1 MSDRGSRKHWSDL
14 ARGLAFLG
22 PNILGFLTFTL
33 LPLVF
38 ALVLAFTNWDLRLH
52 NQFKDEPL
60 RFVGIENF
68 VRLLTEP
75 DFWRFFG
82 NTLFFMMGIPFGI
95 AGSLVAAMLLSQD
108 LRGGGRRN
116 AAWIIGGAG
125 LIAGTGLLVMLGA
138 GASAMTL
145 LIGGLAGMILITGAV
160 GGLTVYRTLFYLP
173 HFTAGVATFV
183 LWKNLYNPYTG
194 PINGALE
201 PVLVAMTSG
210 VNAAPFA
217 VQAIGLL
224 MFVLMLGLL
233 AIGVRRLLIWWFDG
247 ELGVASLTIAGGLLL
262 LPCLLGGL
270 PMTAW
275 LPHGAL
281 QIAAIVAAGAAIV
294 CLVSLPLISPRVFR
308 AATSGQGIGGA
319 LLIAA
324 VLMVGQFIL
333 LGFSIVFVGLPAA
346 ATDPT
351 GLEPPQWLTNIYW
364 AKPALMTMG
373 FWAAI
378 GSNNMLLYLAGLA
391 GVPQELYE
399 AAEIDGAGPVAK
411 FWNVTW
417 PQLAPV
423 TFFIVVMAV
432 IHGLQGGFEM
442 ARTMTQGGPAG
453 ATTTLSYFVYVEGFE
468 TGRLGY
474 ASAITWTLFGLVFVV
489 TLFNWKF
496 GNRYVND

>member
-1 MSDRGSRKHWSDL
+1 M
-14 ARGLAFLG
+14 
-22 PNILGFLTFTL
+22 TFTL
-33 LPLVF
+33 LPLIF

-52 NQFKDEPL
+52 NKFKDEPL

-68 VRLLTEP
+68 VRLLGEE

-108 LRGGGRRN
+108 LRGGGKRN

-125 LIAGTGLLVMLGA
+125 LIAGTGILVMVGA

-194 PINGALE
+194 PINGALT
-201 PVLVAMTSG
+201 PVLEALTSG

-217 VQAIGLL
+217 MQVLSVV

-233 AIGVRRLLIWWFDG
+233 AIGVRRLLLWWFDG
-247 ELGVASLTIAGGLLL
+247 ELGGVAMAIASVLLL
-262 LPCLLGGL
+262 LPCLLGSL
-270 PMTAW
+270 PMIAW
-275 LPHGAL
+275 LPYGAL
-281 QIAAIVAAGAAIV
+281 QVIALIAVAAAVI
-294 CLVSLPLISPRVFR
+294 CLVAMPLAMPRIFR
-308 AATSGQGIGGA
+308 SGTSGQGIGGA
-319 LLIAA
+319 LLISA

-333 LGFSIVFVGLPAA
+333 LGFSIVFAGLPAA
-346 ATDPT
+346 AADVT
-351 GLEPPQWLTNIYW
+351 GLEPPKWLDNIYW
-364 AKPALMTMG
+364 AKPALMMMG

-399 AAEIDGAGPVAK
+399 ASEIDGAGPVAK

-417 PQLAPV
+417 PQLGPV

-453 ATTTLSYFVYVEGFE
+453 ATTTLSYFVYLEGFE

-489 TLFNWKF
+489 TMFNWKF